1 VEADS
6 IKRKNS
12 HSIHFYMSMTATNRD
27 RESRSRSLRGSGL
40 LVTFV
45 PLLRRWKYIIV
56 APIALIYLFNLF
68 NLFRQQQQN
77 LDNIIRANKR
87 GEGKL
92 LMNFKKGDWVAYH
105 YQTRNEHL
113 LAQVVGVA
121 HNKNAIT
128 LKYLKSYDMG
138 KEGVEETVDYRPGL
152 LQNHNKA
159 LLARTGTFANCTRN
173 VENNTV
179 IFGEDN
185 GRSATVSCRTIR
197 FAAEASSFVGKSGST
212 IVGVLSTSD
221 NFSWRKTI
229 RATWAANSTVFF
241 VLAGSWNDIKEEYHE
256 YKDIIW
262 IDMQE
267 SFRLITYKTS
277 MFFQVV
283 NMMASELNLT
293 YSHVLK
299 TDDDSYVALGRL
311 EQLVKSEDPKHL
323 DYWGHTQS
331 KYVKPIRDP
340 ENRYYESL
348 DQYPE
353 PYYPPYVTGSAILL
367 SRKTVECVT
376 KTMQEARFLDME
388 DVFIAIVAARCGYVP
403 THSNFVRVYRDSM
416 HVNRWTTE
424 HNTQEVTMKN
434 TIVQH
439 HILSPGDM
447 IAHHESIKTDPFQFD
462 AILQPSSAS
471 PSDGSQQELKEVET
485 RAEREREATTPRL
498 EFVHVTKTGGSAIEH
513 AAAAVGITWGSCHY
527 MKVEEV
533 GCSSPDLPYEAPDYQ
548 SYALTSPWHTPPKLL
563 KMYVEESKYPYN
575 DADLFTVIRNPYS
588 RVLSEYYCPW
598 NGFQPKYRRGT
609 VYEKDPNDPKVMN
622 EWVKGMV
629 KVLGTAMDEFNDRKE
644 EDKFKKQAKGLNED
658 RHILAQKHYVNQA
671 EYVYDG
677 DEIVVKDVVH
687 YENLSSEFDA
697 LMKKYNINV
706 TLPPKEEGIYA
717 DAQKSRLSYKDLDPE
732 SIALINEFAKVD
744 FEKFGY
750 QMVEK
755 KFGENYS
762 LEANMSSAK

>member
-1 VEADS
+1 
-6 IKRKNS
+6 
-12 HSIHFYMSMTATNRD
+12 MS
-27 RESRSRSLRGSGL
+27 
-40 LVTFV
+40 
-45 PLLRRWKYIIV
+45 
-56 APIALIYLFNLF
+56 
-68 NLFRQQQQN
+68 
-77 LDNIIRANKR
+77 
-87 GEGKL
+87 
-92 LMNFKKGDWVAYH
+92 FKKGDWVAYH

-121 HNKNAIT
+121 HDKNAIT
-128 LKYLKSYDMG
+128 LKYLKACDMG

-152 LQNHNKA
+152 LQNHNEA

-197 FAAEASSFVGKSGST
+197 FAAEASSFVGKSG
-212 IVGVLSTSD
+212 
-221 NFSWRKTI
+221 WRKTI

-241 VLAGSWNDIKEEYHE
+241 VIAGSWNDIKEEYHE

-267 SFRLITYKTS
+267 SFRLITYKIS

-299 TDDDSYVALGRL
+299 TDDNSYVALGRL
-311 EQLVKSEDPKHL
+311 EQLVKREDPKHL
-323 DYWGHTQS
+323 DYWGHTHS

-416 HVNRWTTE
+416 HANRWTTE
-424 HNTQEVTMKN
+424 HDTQEVTMKN

-447 IAHHESIKTDPFQFD
+447 VAHHESIKTDPFQFD
-462 AILQPSSAS
+462 VILQPSSAS
-471 PSDGSQQELKEVET
+471 PSDGSQQE
-485 RAEREREATTPRL
+485 
-498 EFVHVTKTGGSAIEH
+498 
-513 AAAAVGITWGSCHY
+513 
-527 MKVEEV
+527 
-533 GCSSPDLPYEAPDYQ
+533 
-548 SYALTSPWHTPPKLL
+548 
-563 KMYVEESKYPYN
+563 
-575 DADLFTVIRNPYS
+575 
-588 RVLSEYYCPW
+588 
-598 NGFQPKYRRGT
+598 
-609 VYEKDPNDPKVMN
+609 
-622 EWVKGMV
+622 
-629 KVLGTAMDEFNDRKE
+629 
-644 EDKFKKQAKGLNED
+644 
-658 RHILAQKHYVNQA
+658 
-671 EYVYDG
+671 
-677 DEIVVKDVVH
+677 
-687 YENLSSEFDA
+687 
-697 LMKKYNINV
+697 
-706 TLPPKEEGIYA
+706 
-717 DAQKSRLSYKDLDPE
+717 
-732 SIALINEFAKVD
+732 
-744 FEKFGY
+744 
-750 QMVEK
+750 
-755 KFGENYS
+755 
-762 LEANMSSAK
+762 